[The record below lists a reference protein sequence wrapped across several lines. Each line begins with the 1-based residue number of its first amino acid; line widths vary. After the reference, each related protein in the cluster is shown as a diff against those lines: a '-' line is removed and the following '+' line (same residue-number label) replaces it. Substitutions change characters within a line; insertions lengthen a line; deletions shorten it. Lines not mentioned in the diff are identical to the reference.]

1 MGGLF
6 GGGGSSKPAAPTKT
20 AAQLT
25 AEQDAASARSRA
37 DERAEASEISEMR
50 GAQRRRRLRRTG
62 GLRLLFSPARMEG
75 PDAPPTTSNL
85 GGGQ

>member
-1 MGGLF
+1 
-6 GGGGSSKPAAPTKT
+6 
-20 AAQLT
+20 
-25 AEQDAASARSRA
+25 
-37 DERAEASEISEMR
+37 
-50 GAQRRRRLRRTG
+50 LRRTG